1 MKTKLL
7 KILTALLIVSL
18 SLSTLTACGDND
30 SDNNQEVLS
39 IYNMYVVSA
48 QDSGVEPLS
57 YEDWL
62 SSIKGEKGDKGDKG
76 DTGAQGLK
84 GDKGDKGDT
93 GAQGVGID
101 DIYVADN
108 GDVMVKYTNSN
119 EYVVVGNVA
128 PNVQNESLLKFAMNE
143 DNQTVS
149 VASIGMHFENSV
161 VIPSIYRGYPVTGIA
176 DRAFYNCSSL
186 TSIEIPNSV
195 TSIGEEAF
203 YGCSSL
209 TSIEIPEG
217 VTSIGNSTFSSCSSL
232 TSIVIPNSITSIA
245 NGAFSGCSSLNG
257 NVKNDL
263 RYLGNNDNPYL
274 YLLEPTSDYI
284 ITAIIDEDCKFIRE
298 LAFLNCHSIV
308 EVINN
313 SPYITVEKGS
323 DGNGCIGYYALS
335 VFNAG
340 DTYVNKFTTDASG
353 YVTYS
358 DGSDKIL
365 VGHVG
370 EQTELTLPSNINK
383 IRQYAFFNN
392 TKITS
397 VVIPNSVTDI
407 GESAFCGCSSLTSI
421 EIPESVTIISDYAFC
436 RCSSLTSI
444 KIHNKV
450 TSIGEY
456 AFYNCSSLTSI
467 EIPESV
473 TSIGEYA
480 FRGCDKLTIY
490 CVVDSEPNEWDIFW
504 NENCPVVWGYKG

>member
-76 DTGAQGLK
+76 DTGAQG
-84 GDKGDKGDT
+84 
-93 GAQGVGID
+93 VGIA

-209 TSIEIPEG
+209 TSI
-217 VTSIGNSTFSSCSSL
+217 
-232 TSIVIPNSITSIA
+232 VIPNSITSIA

-257 NVKNDL
+257 SVKNDL

-313 SPYITVEKGS
+313 STYITVEKGS

-436 RCSSLTSI
+436 RCSLLTSI

>member
-1 MKTKLL
+1 MKSKLL

-76 DTGAQGLK
+76 DTGAQG
-84 GDKGDKGDT
+84 
-93 GAQGVGID
+93 VGIA

-209 TSIEIPEG
+209 TSI
-217 VTSIGNSTFSSCSSL
+217 
-232 TSIVIPNSITSIA
+232 VIPNSITSIA

-284 ITAIIDEDCKFIRE
+284 ITAIIDENCKFIRE